1 MPLPNPFQPQQPPS
15 GGTSTSNRYYSYTPT
30 GQAEATAAAAPAK
43 TPEQIA
49 AERAQANANVGA
61 TGYQLG
67 SLNQR
72 GKMYDPTSNRP
83 DQTVAERTA
92 EQRANFF
99 YGGSASGRQDAIDSL
114 RGNMNPYT
122 GQLAGYGGQFMG
134 QGALGQQQYGYG
146 AAGLN
151 QQAATLANMANQGP
165 GPSLA
170 QAQLDASTAQGMRQ
184 QLALAGSGRG
194 QGGGASAFRQAAA
207 NQAGMQ
213 GQANASAAMLRAQEQ
228 DAWTRTRAG
237 MLAQAGQMYGQGAEM
252 GSRYAG
258 SMGGLGLGAQQAAA
272 QTQMGIEQ
280 GQHSINQAGMQ
291 GGQSYESLLAQI
303 YGIDRGIGVQNAQ
316 LGAQQDAAMW
326 GAVGTGVTTAAMLA
340 ATMSDINAKTNI
352 APVAPQSMTLPM
364 PSAQPPPP
372 PQQGGAPQSAEQKQG
387 DEDAPPNPQE
397 EAEKLKKEREN
408 EDLKRALAGSLG
420 QFTTNLGVALSDE
433 RGKQGAKVSPRAALT
448 AVEKTNPWKY
458 EYKDPAR
465 HGQGTHYG
473 PMAQELAQTPVGRS
487 TLVQMPDGKLGV
499 DTGRLALVNTAAQAA
514 KAKEDRVTSREF
526 AARLDQI
533 EKQFARRAG

>member
-92 EQRANFF
+92 EQRANYF
-99 YGGSASGRQDAIDSL
+99 YGGTATGAQDAIGSL
-114 RGNMNPYT
+114 RGNMAPYT
-122 GQLAGYGGQFMG
+122 GALAGYGGQFM
-134 QGALGQQQYGYG
+134 
-146 AAGLN
+146 
-151 QQAATLANMANQGP
+151 
-165 GPSLA
+165 
-170 QAQLDASTAQGMRQ
+170 
-184 QLALAGSGRG
+184 
-194 QGGGASAFRQAAA
+194 
-207 NQAGMQ
+207 
-213 GQANASAAMLRAQEQ
+213 
-228 DAWTRTRAG
+228 
-237 MLAQAGQMYGQGAEM
+237 GQGAEM

-352 APVAPQSMTLPM
+352 VPVAPQAMTLPM

-372 PQQGGAPQSAEQKQG
+372 PQQGGAPQSPEQKQG

-448 AVEKTNPWKY
+448 AVEKTNPWQY
-458 EYKDPAR
+458 QYKNPAA

-526 AARLDQI
+526 AARLDQL